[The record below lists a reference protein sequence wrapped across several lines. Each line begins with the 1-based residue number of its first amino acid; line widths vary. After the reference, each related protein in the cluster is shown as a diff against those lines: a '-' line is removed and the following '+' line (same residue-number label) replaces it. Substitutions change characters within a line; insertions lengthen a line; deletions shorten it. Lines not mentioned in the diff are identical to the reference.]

1 MDILFQMEGILKLLI
16 LYLGLAFI
24 GYLIGNN
31 LPTKKRNYKWIT
43 MVQTVA
49 VIILIFTM
57 GARIGADQE
66 IIGSM
71 GEIGFISFVL
81 TVFSI
86 VGSVFMIYMLRK
98 ILKIDRRGIKVN
110 D

>member
-1 MDILFQMEGILKLLI
+1 
-16 LYLGLAFI
+16 
-24 GYLIGNN
+24 
-31 LPTKKRNYKWIT
+31 

-57 GARIGADQE
+57 GARIGADEQ

-71 GEIGFISFVL
+71 GEIGLVSFVL
-81 TVFSI
+81 TIFSI
-86 VGSVFMIYMLRK
+86 GGSVLMIYLLRK
-98 ILKIDRRGIKVN
+98 VFKINKRGIKIN